1 MGKLRLELDDLTV
14 ESFDTGDEQRRRGT
28 VQGHDTVETEWCT
41 GYPDCLSKRCQ
52 TPNDTCYGTCGCTE
66 NCNTVAPYC

>member
-14 ESFDTGDEQRRRGT
+14 ESFETGDEQRRRGT